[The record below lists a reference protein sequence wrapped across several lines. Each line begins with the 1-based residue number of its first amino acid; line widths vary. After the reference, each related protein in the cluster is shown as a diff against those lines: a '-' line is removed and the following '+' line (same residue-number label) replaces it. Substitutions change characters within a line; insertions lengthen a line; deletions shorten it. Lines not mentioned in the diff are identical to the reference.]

1 MVPQSRHVGPN
12 EASNRELCYACTF
25 RADASRMN
33 RTATGRAV
41 KCLELH
47 KASLPFHPLICP
59 LAALRSLAF
68 HFHPFESNRSHFL
81 RNGSRSRSKA
91 FFFSSSKG
99 KQVRLLNSS
108 LLPQPR
114 CPRYGGTCLCWRK
127 GTRRAAE
134 LPRCREQSAERS
146 VPTTT
151 DALEPRSTLTW
162 RVCSRVFFLLLIS
175 DRQTRAQRQARQSPS
190 VTR

>member
-1 MVPQSRHVGPN
+1 MQSFICSLPNAECTHARKYATPEALYLCFMVPQSRHVGPN

-114 CPRYGGTCLCWRK
+114 CLRYMFVL
-127 GTRRAAE
+127 
-134 LPRCREQSAERS
+134 AERNAPQS
-146 VPTTT
+146 FL
-151 DALEPRSTLTW
+151 AAG
-162 RVCSRVFFLLLIS
+162 SRV
-175 DRQTRAQRQARQSPS
+175 QNARYRRPP
-190 VTR
+190 TP

>member
-12 EASNRELCYACTF
+12 EATVSSVMRAPSEQTHEPYGKGRGCQMLWSCT
-25 RADASRMN
+25 
-33 RTATGRAV
+33 T
-41 KCLELH
+41 
-47 KASLPFHPLICP
+47 P
-59 LAALRSLAF
+59 ALRSLAF